1 MQNVSRRSP
10 VNRAFPL
17 FRTSC
22 FSGQSSWNTLTAG
35 KFMKILLRQ
44 WFEIIRHVFPAD
56 ELLLSVH
63 FSDHK
68 NFIRKCCFKYIEI
81 HLK

>member
-1 MQNVSRRSP
+1 MQNVSGRSS

-17 FRTSC
+17 FSNSC
-22 FSGQSSWNTLTAG
+22 LSGQSSWNNLTAG

-44 WFEIIRHVFPAD
+44 WFAIIRHVLPVD
-56 ELLLSVH
+56 GLLFSVH

-68 NFIRKCCFKYIEI
+68 NFIRQ
-81 HLK
+81 LLL

>member
-1 MQNVSRRSP
+1 MQNVSGRSP
-10 VNRAFPL
+10 VNRAFPFL
-17 FRTSC
+17 RTSC
-22 FSGQSSWNTLTAG
+22 LSGQSSWNTWKSG
-35 KFMKILLRQ
+35 RFMKNLLRQ

-68 NFIRKCCFKYIEI
+68 NVIRKI
-81 HLK
+81 LL

>member
-1 MQNVSRRSP
+1 MQNVSYRST

-17 FRTSC
+17 LRTSC
-22 FSGQSSWNTLTAG
+22 VSGQSSWYTWTAS

-63 FSDHK
+63 FSDYK
-68 NFIRKCCFKYIEI
+68 KIIQ
-81 HLK
+81 